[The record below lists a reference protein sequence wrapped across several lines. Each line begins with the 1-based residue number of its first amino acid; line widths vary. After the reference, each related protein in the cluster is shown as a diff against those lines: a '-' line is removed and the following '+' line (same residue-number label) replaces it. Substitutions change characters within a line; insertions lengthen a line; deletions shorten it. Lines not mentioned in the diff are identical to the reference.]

1 MGIRYFNYMILLTA
15 NRPFGEGEMVLM
27 QEMKKHEIP
36 FAMVRGQMDN
46 TENEWLE
53 NGEDVEV
60 TFRIDHNY

>member
-46 TENEWLE
+46 TENE
-53 NGEDVEV
+53 
-60 TFRIDHNY
+60 